1 MWDLTGSGV
10 WSRGLGDVLCKHDE
24 VMEVPADLVE
34 LIGHREKDLV
44 ELLIALLHLAHL
56 ASEGVVD

>member
-1 MWDLTGSGV
+1 VGLDREWCLEP
-10 WSRGLGDVLCKHDE
+10 GLGDVLCKHDG

-34 LIGHREKDLV
+34 LIGHREKDLA